1 MFTDRVFFM
10 DEKNLTTIELNTTL
24 KIKRLDTQDKE
35 LEHFLFTLGC
45 YPGEEITV
53 VSIVSSTYVIV
64 VKDARY
70 SIDKDFAKSII
81 VE

>member
-1 MFTDRVFFM
+1 ME
-10 DEKNLTTIELNTTL
+10 EKNLVTISLNETKTV
-24 KIKRLDTQDKE
+24 KRLETNDKE

-45 YPGEEITV
+45 YPGEKITV

-70 SIDKDFAKSII
+70 SIDKDFAKAII

>member
-1 MFTDRVFFM
+1 MFTDRVYYM
-10 DEKNLTTIELNTTL
+10 DDKNLTTVDLNKTV
-24 KIKRLDTQDKE
+24 KVKRLDTNDKE

-45 YPGEEITV
+45 YPGEDITV

-70 SIDKDFAKSII
+70 SIDKDFAHAI
-81 VE
+81 VVE